1 VSAPKGPAFKK
12 LLPKVEAG
20 ATLVARATKSL
31 TSTIKALPPFSTD
44 PLRISDLFGPTRGKP
59 QDARTLTITKSMSA
73 FAKDAV
79 VDFTTRLL
87 DLSGL
92 F

>member
-1 VSAPKGPAFKK
+1 
-12 LLPKVEAG
+12 
-20 ATLVARATKSL
+20 
-31 TSTIKALPPFSTD
+31 
-44 PLRISDLFGPTRGKP
+44 LFGPTRGKP